1 MLEEECSEGDRS
13 RGRLRWPVR
22 PRWRCAGC
30 VVGGI
35 GGMIGGMIVGIA
47 AMTAGIGA
55 GFAEQRGSGWRLPL
69 HRSDGVSRR
78 PA

>member
-13 RGRLRWPVR
+13 RERLRWPVR
-22 PRWRCAGC
+22 PRSRCAEC

-35 GGMIGGMIVGIA
+35 AAMTGAMIVGIA

-55 GFAEQRGSGWRLPL
+55 GFAEQRGSG
-69 HRSDGVSRR
+69 
-78 PA
+78 

>member
-13 RGRLRWPVR
+13 RGRLRWLVR

-35 GGMIGGMIVGIA
+35 GAMIVGIA
-47 AMTAGIGA
+47 AMIAGIGA
-55 GFAEQRGSGWRLPL
+55 GFAEQRGSG
-69 HRSDGVSRR
+69 
-78 PA
+78 